1 MLKKS
6 WYSLGMFCL
15 SLNSTQSNILRCT
28 SFISLNYSNA
38 FLYFCFSSS
47 FALSGSGLVDSDF
60 MDTLRKQQSDL
71 GDDEKETYDFQ
82 KRLERQEES
91 IKDLQAAVD
100 AQTELL
106 RTIADKLDIGK

>member
-6 WYSLGMFCL
+6 LYSLGMFCL
-15 SLNSTQSNILRCT
+15 SLNSSQSNILRCT
-28 SFISLNYSNA
+28 SFIFLNYSNA
-38 FLYFCFSSS
+38 FLYFSSS

-60 MDTLRKQQSDL
+60 MDTLRKQQSDS

-82 KRLERQEES
+82 QRLERQEES
-91 IKDLQAAVD
+91 IKDLQAALD